1 MCPKASL
8 VNTRVTLLCF
18 QKEDAHVNL
27 AYNVRELVPVF
38 DRLTRRSPRIRI
50 LWTVQP
56 HVNEAAFPP
65 PESVTQATT
74 TDNLKQSDEA
84 SKHSVIYNS
93 LDEEEVNLNK
103 DTSIS
108 QAKSLQK
115 HKPTVRN
122 NPTNASTS
130 D

>member
-1 MCPKASL
+1 M
-8 VNTRVTLLCF
+8 
-18 QKEDAHVNL
+18 
-27 AYNVRELVPVF
+27 PVF
-38 DRLTRRSPRIRI
+38 ERLTRRSPRIRI

-74 TDNLKQSDEA
+74 TENLKQSDEA
-84 SKHSVIYNS
+84 SKHSEIYNS
-93 LDEEEVNLNK
+93 LGEEEVNLNK
-103 DTSIS
+103 EETAS
-108 QAKSLQK
+108 QANDLKK

-122 NPTNASTS
+122 NPTKATTL

>member
-1 MCPKASL
+1 M
-8 VNTRVTLLCF
+8 
-18 QKEDAHVNL
+18 
-27 AYNVRELVPVF
+27 PVF

-74 TDNLKQSDEA
+74 TENLKQSDEA
-84 SKHSVIYNS
+84 SKQSSFNSEIYNS
-93 LDEEEVNLNK
+93 LDEEEVNLK
-103 DTSIS
+103 KEEPVS
-108 QAKSLQK
+108 QANSFKK

-122 NPTNASTS
+122 NPSKATTF